1 MKVFWSKKVP
11 LGLDVGGHSVKFC
24 SLETSGAS
32 CTVSHG
38 VLCPA
43 RTQREAELTGAAL
56 GQRIHELMGQIAQVK
71 SGSHWRIYLALAG
84 PSLSAGYLEFPALTA
99 AQLEVAIPTAVA
111 REIPHPLSEVRVFT
125 VPVAAAQQAGGR
137 GIFFVAAPKSA
148 LDAQTKMLSQT
159 GLEIAGCEPALLAMI
174 RGLTRNQPQTTDEV
188 CALVSCGF
196 RTTTVVL
203 LKGGSPY
210 FSRDF
215 RIAGSDFTYAFQMGQ
230 QVSWA
235 EAEEMKLA
243 YDVGEKDFHIE
254 SFVHKW
260 LGEVKRSLDYAAKK
274 FPHWAAQRV
283 VLTGGSALW
292 KGLPE
297 RLGDFLQLPV
307 ARQQWQKLKA
317 SSATSPSDIVLYD
330 TALGL
335 VCRS

>member
-1 MKVFWSKKVP
+1 MFWSKKVP

-24 SLETSGAS
+24 SLESSGAS
-32 CTVSHG
+32 CTVSLE
-38 VLCPA
+38 VLRPS
-43 RTQREAELTGAAL
+43 RTQREEDLTGAEL
-56 GQRIHELMGQIAQVK
+56 GQRVHELMGKIPKLK
-71 SGSHWRIYLALAG
+71 SKANWQIYLALAG

-99 AQLEVAIPTAVA
+99 AQLEVASPSAVA
-111 REIPHPLSEVRVFT
+111 REIPHPLNEVRVFT
-125 VPVAAAQQAGGR
+125 VPVAAQQPGGK
-137 GIFFVAAPKSA
+137 GVFFVAAPHSA

-174 RGLTRNQPQTTDEV
+174 RGLTRNQPQTADEV

-235 EAEEMKLA
+235 EAEQMKLA
-243 YDVGEKDFHIE
+243 YNVGEKDFHIE
-254 SFVHKW
+254 SFVQKW
-260 LGEVKRSLDYAAKK
+260 LNEVKRSLDYAAKK
-274 FPHWAAQRV
+274 FPLWTAQRV
-283 VLTGGSALW
+283 VLTGGSAMW

-307 ARQQWQKLKA
+307 ARQQWQQLKA
-317 SSATSPSDIVLYD
+317 TSATSPSDIVLYD